1 MRKNIKRIADETKKF
16 IECCEWVKNKGKK
29 NKERGSILKK
39 FHHIELKR
47 D

>member
-1 MRKNIKRIADETKKF
+1 MRKNIKRIADETKKS
-16 IECCEWVKNKGKK
+16 IECCEWVKNKEK